1 MSAPGTG
8 IVILAAGESSRMGRP
23 KQLLPWHGKPLL
35 RHVAEAALSIGP
47 ALVCAVL
54 GANAAEVRPSLD
66 GTPVITADNAAW
78 SDGMASSLRC
88 GLETVTRLR
97 PDLDGVIFLV
107 CDQPHVTEELLT
119 AMLRAAQGEGRTVV
133 ACEYDG
139 ATGVPAWFHRCHFPE
154 LLALHGAQ
162 GARQVMRAHE
172 ATLARVPFADGSA
185 DLDTPDD
192 YDHARLLVRQLTPS

>member
-8 IVILAAGESSRMGRP
+8 IVILAAGGSSRMGSP
-23 KQLLPWHGKPLL
+23 KQLLPWHGKALL
-35 RHVAEAALSIGP
+35 RHVAEVALGIEP

-54 GANAAEVRPSLD
+54 GANAALVRPCLD
-66 GTPVITADNAAW
+66 GTQVIIAENEAW
-78 SDGMASSLRC
+78 PEGMASSLRC
-88 GLETVTRLR
+88 GLEAVTRLR

-107 CDQPHVTEELLT
+107 CDQPQVGAELLT
-119 AMLRAAQGEGRTVV
+119 AMLRAARGEGRTVV

-139 ATGVPAWFHRCHFPE
+139 TTGVPAWFHRSHFPE

-172 ATLARVPFADGSA
+172 ATLARVPFAGGSA
-185 DLDTPDD
+185 DIDTPDD
-192 YDHARLLVRQLTPS
+192 YARSLA